1 MSMYF
6 PSPITTG
13 IGGPLAGLFTG
24 LSGYSQ
30 TLPWYY
36 LCPIYCL
43 IAAPLIVLFPIILP
57 LYLLHVLS
65 ARYRLSHT
73 KKGAFEDV
81 LNHNSQHAASNSDA
95 AAAATASG
103 EAAAATASGSN
114 ADASAVANG
123 AASPGADVR
132 LSDDEKEAKR
142 IAARSKH
149 IEDESKHEIESLAR
163 DHEFVATALARYNTA
178 AFISAHM
185 KTLALSL
192 LSYYVVFFSTFVVAA
207 FAISNAMMIYVE
219 KAKTSHQL
227 QIATAE
233 QLAYANAVNSV
244 LTIAGIVIFV
254 TILMIFAVVFVSAI
268 KDVTINAAKSE
279 AQQAEA
285 EGRGNAAAQIAAQG
299 EAISKLGTFS
309 TAVATVLKNLPGLAL
324 LMCIL
329 YAVFVI
335 VERYYAHMRVT
346 AIEAMVLGQP
356 YFDPSLPFIVIRLY
370 IIYAF
375 CLAFASVILM
385 ALHAL
390 PMHHRKAK
398 AELKH

>member
-95 AAAATASG
+95 AAAAG
-103 EAAAATASGSN
+103 VNG
-114 ADASAVANG
+114 DASAAADG
-123 AASPGADVR
+123 AAGTGADAG

-163 DHEFVATALARYNTA
+163 DHEFVATALSRYNTA

-227 QIATAE
+227 QIATTE

-285 EGRGNAAAQIAAQG
+285 EGRGNAAAEIAAQG